1 MATPR
6 DIKDRAAKRLLR
18 HRRMIRDML
27 DFVPKAWVDDVD
39 RDTLREL
46 PNEYIGRRGER
57 RIGDILWL
65 ADRRGGERLLLM
77 AEHQSRPDGRMAARV
92 AGQAGLLYAGLA
104 AEARG
109 ADGRFPTLLP
119 VVLHTGPDAWNAAGD
134 LAEAMAASA
143 IPVRMRSI
151 GYRLLDFRTVASEH
165 SFSATPAPTNC
176 FATWANLT
184 RTSSAAQAAEVL
196 REVHAAL
203 DTSDEDDVRLFK
215 DLLDW
220 FYAQAPGHEPEGWD
234 PDKARPLEEL
244 MRELSIFEINERRM
258 IARTKRE
265 SRREGIE
272 EGKREGIEK
281 GVAQQRSMLVR
292 QAERR
297 FGADVGRRLAAR
309 LGAVSDPV
317 VFEKAGDLIVD
328 CDDGEQLLDGINGTP

>member
-6 DIKDRAAKRLLR
+6 DIKDRSAKRLLR
-18 HRRMIRDML
+18 HRRMVNDML
-27 DFVPKAWVDDVD
+27 DFVPEAWVDDVD

-46 PNEYIGRRGER
+46 PSEFVGPRGEKR
-57 RIGDILWL
+57 VGDILWL

-77 AEHQSRPDGRMAARV
+77 AEHQSRPDGRMAARI

-104 AEARG
+104 ARARG
-109 ADGRFPTLLP
+109 ADGLFPTLLP
-119 VVLHTGPDAWNAAGD
+119 VVVHTGPDPWNAAGD
-134 LAEAMAASA
+134 LAGTMAASA
-143 IPVRMRSI
+143 VPVRMRSI

-165 SFSATPAPTNC
+165 PLSATPAPANC
-176 FATWANLT
+176 FAAWASLT
-184 RTSSAAQAAEVL
+184 CASSAAGAAELL
-196 REVHAAL
+196 RETSAAL
-203 DTSDEDDVRLFK
+203 DMSNEDDVRLLG
-215 DLLDW
+215 DLLEW
-220 FYAQAPGHEPEGWD
+220 VYAQTPEHEPAGWD
-234 PDKARPLEEL
+234 PDNARPLEKL
-244 MRELSIFEINERRM
+244 MSELSILQINERRLL
-258 IARTKRE
+258 ADTKQE
-265 SRREGIE
+265 GKREGIE
-272 EGKREGIEK
+272 EGKREGIEQ